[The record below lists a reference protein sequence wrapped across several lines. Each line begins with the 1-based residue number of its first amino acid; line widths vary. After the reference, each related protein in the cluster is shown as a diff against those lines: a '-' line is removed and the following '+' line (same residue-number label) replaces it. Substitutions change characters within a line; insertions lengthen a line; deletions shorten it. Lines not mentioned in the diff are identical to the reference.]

1 MSTTIVTP
9 TIIQGPA
16 YILHGGVVI
25 YVEQD
30 ITVEEQVETW
40 NPKST
45 FGLIG
50 ERLKSRSFKITATPV
65 GMITAALMSYF
76 YEAFIAPQTYV
87 GVSIIPTSNF
97 ALTICSL
104 AENKTYGYVRA
115 GLSEVPDFSCGPT
128 KTAFGKASWT
138 AIGAAA
144 TAPTNANFLKAAIGA
159 ITADTTFSA
168 SKIESDIYQGVLGS
182 LGAPLNSLGSMDG
195 FGFKFGYKTK
205 NIVASDV
212 GIADIILDSDGFML
226 SVAFAPSN
234 LTEAQVDTWL
244 NYQGANAV
252 LPGQAFGGSATGAG
266 NLVLTGVTYGW
277 VFTANAVGPK
287 SAKRVYQIGEHRF
300 PNGAIEL
307 TNQLTV
313 TTGVPNPLFSYTAG
327 T

>member
-1 MSTTIVTP
+1 MPATIVTA

-16 YILHGGVVI
+16 YIMHGGVVI

-40 NPKST
+40 NPKTT
-45 FGLIG
+45 FGLAG
-50 ERLKSRSFKITATPV
+50 ERLKSRCFKISATPV
-65 GMITAALMSYF
+65 GMITSALMSYF

-87 GVSIIPTSNF
+87 GVSVIPTSNF

-115 GLSEVPDFSCGPT
+115 GLTEVPDFSCGPT

-144 TAPTNANFLKAAIGA
+144 TAPTNTAFLKAAIGTL
-159 ITADTTFSA
+159 TADTSFSA
-168 SKIESDIYQGVLGS
+168 SKIESDIYQGVLGALS
-182 LGAPLNSLGSMDG
+182 TPLNSLGSLDG

-205 NIVASDV
+205 NIVASDI
-212 GIADIILDSDGFML
+212 GIADIILDSDGFQL

-244 NYQGANAV
+244 NYQGASAV
-252 LPGQAFGGSATGAG
+252 LPGQSFGASATGAG
-266 NLVLTGVTYGW
+266 DLVLTGVSYGW
-277 VFTANAVGPK
+277 VFTAKQVGPK

-300 PNGAIEL
+300 QIQNEFINIGAK
-307 TNQLTV
+307 NV
-313 TTGVPNPLFSYTAG
+313 
-327 T
+327 